1 MIPFIDLQSQR
12 ALIATD
18 LDAAIARVLEHGQ
31 SSDGGFCLRHKSIA
45 TTTMLT
51 TTARSAIING
61 AKRPNTDTSTAT
73 KHSNKAQKMTIM
85 NSREKRDCPHL

>member
-73 KHSNKAQKMTIM
+73 KHRK
-85 NSREKRDCPHL
+85 

>member
-73 KHSNKAQKMTIM
+73 KHSDKAQQQSTE
-85 NSREKRDCPHL
+85 NDHNEFARET